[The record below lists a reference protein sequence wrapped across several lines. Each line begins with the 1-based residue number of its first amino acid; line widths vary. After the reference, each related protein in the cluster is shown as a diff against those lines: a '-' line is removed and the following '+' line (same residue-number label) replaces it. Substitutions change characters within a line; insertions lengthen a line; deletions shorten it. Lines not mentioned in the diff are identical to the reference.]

1 MYSHMSPSISSSL
14 SFCNTLR
21 AQPTN
26 EKPNDFIE
34 YGLEERNR
42 DSQERVCR
50 LNIENESP
58 NLLDQTL
65 VPESPEIPNPES
77 PIIVDE
83 TIWDPNNIT
92 NQDFRNVEEE
102 QIFIILGI
110 NVFPNEYN
118 HHLIYRN
125 VEGID
130 SDCPICLESIT
141 SDTAVQMFPCNH
153 LVHRECLMDYV
164 QAGIG
169 GTTNRCST
177 CRSEYSL
184 LLNETYRINWIYS
197 DGSSLMN
204 EDEPRYNTSQN
215 MNANLSRDDELE
227 ENLLQIRGE
236 HFSENDNQR
245 GINQPENDHL
255 GDDSQ
260 RAVNNSQR
268 TDISNES
275 NQIYENNQCVSE
287 ESTPRR
293 SSRIRRLVERF
304 SQN

>member
-1 MYSHMSPSISSSL
+1 M
-14 SFCNTLR
+14 R
-21 AQPTN
+21 
-26 EKPNDFIE
+26 
-34 YGLEERNR
+34 
-42 DSQERVCR
+42 R

-58 NLLDQTL
+58 NLLDPIV

-83 TIWDPNNIT
+83 AIWDPNNMT
-92 NQDFRNVEEE
+92 NRNFRNVEEE

-130 SDCPICLESIT
+130 NDCPLCLESIT

-153 LVHRECLMDYV
+153 LVHTECLMNYV
-164 QAGIG
+164 QAGFG

-204 EDEPRYNTSQN
+204 EDEPHHNTSQN
-215 MNANLSRDDELE
+215 MNSNFSRDEELE

-236 HFSENDNQR
+236 HLLNNETQICGDQTTPERNENSGNVHR
-245 GINQPENDHL
+245 Y
-255 GDDSQ
+255 
-260 RAVNNSQR
+260 A
-268 TDISNES
+268 
-275 NQIYENNQCVSE
+275 SE
-287 ESTPRR
+287 EIPSGEDTPRR
-293 SSRIRRLVERF
+293 SSRVRRLIERF
-304 SQN
+304 SHS